1 MERFGNAFYLEVV
14 RKWAYLCIGKTKT
27 TMRRYARL
35 LFLVVLSVLFG
46 CNGQQTVNPLLTRA
60 ESLLADDPRAALA
73 LLDSL
78 AYPHP
83 LSKGKGAVRGGNQ
96 SPLFQ
101 EGKEEAALYALLRTQ
116 AEYKCHIVPETDS
129 LICIAIDYYGNRKK
143 GFHAALAWYTLGCVY
158 SEWND
163 DAAAVEAYLKA
174 KPLFPDT
181 LSRYYVLCNQNLGI
195 HYLNRRMYRQALEAL
210 NACRRGAVQT
220 GDSATVAFADYH
232 AALAHLYPSD
242 YAEAKLFFSRVLANP
257 KATALARNTTYLQ
270 LAKIEFYQNKDCT
283 RARYYLHLNEA
294 GATDTTALGANYS
307 LRGDICCEL
316 QQPDSAYYWYR
327 RSLDCRSELFTDC
340 WNYHQLAEL
349 APRLGLID
357 SVPAYV
363 RRYTLLADS
372 VRAAEQQADVSEA
385 YSQHQVEE
393 SRRALWAR
401 ATRILLAVVVLA
413 LLAALLVGL
422 AFLLRDRR
430 RKTQYLRLQEEL
442 QQNRRES
449 LNIPEED
456 QAELRRRKLDIC
468 CRMFRRTPS
477 ARLLLGCTAAAETL
491 TLSAAERTKVIS
503 DVTDSFVDVMLDMK
517 NDIPQLTEQDLL
529 FCAFNALRCSPQ
541 AQAECLLLSPT
552 TLRTRKYRLKEKL
565 PAELFALFFDDP
577 QANN

>member
-1 MERFGNAFYLEVV
+1 M
-14 RKWAYLCIGKTKT
+14 KT

-35 LFLVVLSVLFG
+35 LFLVVLSALFS
-46 CNGQQTVNPLLTRA
+46 CNGQQAVNPLLTRA
-60 ESLLADDPRAALA
+60 ESLLTDNPRAALA

-78 AYPHP
+78 QDVNRTSSNRKS
-83 LSKGKGAVRGGNQ
+83 L
-96 SPLFQ
+96 
-101 EGKEEAALYALLRTQ
+101 ALYALLRTQ

-129 LICIAIDYYGNRKK
+129 LICIATDYYGDRKK

-210 NACRRGAVQT
+210 NTCRRGAVQT

-232 AALAHLYPSD
+232 SALAHLYPSD
-242 YAEAKLFFSRVLANP
+242 YAEAKQLFNRVLANP

-413 LLAALLVGL
+413 LLAALLAGL

-477 ARLLLGCTAAAETL
+477 ARLLLGRTATTNAPTF
-491 TLSAAERTKVIS
+491 SAAERTQILS
-503 DVTDSFVDVMLDMK
+503 DITTSFIDIMLDVK
-517 NDIPQLTEQDLL
+517 NEVPQISEQELL
-529 FCAFNALRCSPQ
+529 LCAFNALRSPSQ
-541 AQAECLLLSPT
+541 AIAECLILSPT
-552 TLRTRKYRLKEKL
+552 TLRTRKFRLKEKL
-565 PAELFALFFDDP
+565 PAELFELFFEETP
-577 QANN
+577 SNNN

>member
-1 MERFGNAFYLEVV
+1 MYANGLIFASE
-14 RKWAYLCIGKTKT
+14 KTKT
-27 TMRRYARL
+27 AMRRYAQL
-35 LFLVVLSVLFG
+35 LFFVVLSALFG
-46 CNGQQTVNPLLTRA
+46 CSGQQAVNPLLAQA
-60 ESLLADDPRAALA
+60 ESLLTDDPRAALA
-73 LLDSL
+73 LLDSI
-78 AYPHP
+78 AYPQP
-83 LSKGKGAVRGGNQ
+83 LSKGKGAASGSNQ
-96 SPLFQ
+96 SPFLQ
-101 EGKEEAALYALLRTQ
+101 EGKAKGEAALYALLRTQ
-116 AEYKCHIVPETDS
+116 AEYKCHIVPESDS
-129 LICIAIDYYGNRKK
+129 LICIATDYYGHRKK

-181 LSRYYVLCNQNLGI
+181 LSRYYILCNQNLGI

-220 GDSATVAFADYH
+220 GDSVTVAFADYH

-242 YAEAKLFFSRVLANP
+242 YAEAKQLFNRVLANP

-270 LAKIEFYQNKDCT
+270 LAKIAFYQNKDCT

-294 GATDTTALGANYS
+294 GAADTTALGANYS

-442 QQNRRES
+442 QQNRCES

-477 ARLLLGCTAAAETL
+477 ARLLLGRTATTNAPTF
-491 TLSAAERTKVIS
+491 SAAERTQILS
-503 DVTDSFVDVMLDMK
+503 DITTSFIDIMLDVK
-517 NDIPQLTEQDLL
+517 NEVPQISEQELL
-529 FCAFNALRCSPQ
+529 LCAFNALRSPSQ
-541 AQAECLLLSPT
+541 AIAECLLLSPT
-552 TLRTRKYRLKEKL
+552 TLRTRKFRLKEKL
-565 PAELFALFFDDP
+565 PAALFELFFEETP
-577 QANN
+577 ANN